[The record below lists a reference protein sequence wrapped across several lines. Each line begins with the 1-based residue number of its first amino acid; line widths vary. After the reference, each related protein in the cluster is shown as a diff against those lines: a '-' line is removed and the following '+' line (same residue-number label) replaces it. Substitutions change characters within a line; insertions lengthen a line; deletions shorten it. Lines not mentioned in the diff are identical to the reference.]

1 MDIQITPFKNFLA
14 DTPPEETARLQNL
27 YGPLFRPT
35 WDHDQTLW
43 LAEIVIA
50 ASRRIQRNLGRT
62 QEKGTFSAT
71 TIAMATDPDFHA
83 WLTEGLRRFQASGKP
98 RQAID
103 RPVADI
109 VLSDEPS
116 A

>member
-43 LAEIVIA
+43 LAEIVVA
-50 ASRRIQRNLGRT
+50 RGRRIQRNLGRT
-62 QEKGTFSAT
+62 QEKGTFSVT
-71 TIAMATDPDFHA
+71 TIAVATDPDFHA
-83 WLTEGLRRFQASGKP
+83 WLTEGLHRFQTIDKM
-98 RQAID
+98 QQTID
-103 RPVADI
+103 RPAADI

-116 A
+116 E